1 MAIADL
7 KAIDARLTALAA
19 AKSPIE
25 SDGVDLTDKIRE
37 SQKLVRAAIVLLSG
51 ASASGLSPRD
61 TPDQTPGTKRR
72 VKVKA
77 ASETTTAGASARTE
91 TPGPSAPASSAAS
104 ATKPGSRGGARTRIA
119 TAAPAPPAKISP
131 GSLLAR
137 LGAATAETVARD
149 LDTSGSSASSSPA
162 ALDPIDPATLD
173 AAARLARLEA
183 EIDNLTEAS
192 ITGNRSK
199 PVAADAP
206 PPTSTTKSAEV
217 GTLPAVAVIPAPAKD
232 GRSGES
238 DDEDDAEI
246 VIVTADGTT
255 AGKTGHGTA
264 ESRQRPRV
272 FRDAPADEDD
282 AEVQIVQRS
291 VDGRE
296 TRLSLTPENA
306 RAKSGATKPAS
317 PGKWRLF
324 RGSQ

>member
-37 SQKLVRAAIVLLSG
+37 SQGLVRAAIGLLSG
-51 ASASGLSPRD
+51 ASTSGLSPRD
-61 TPDQTPGTKRR
+61 TADQTPGTKRR

-77 ASETTTAGASARTE
+77 ASETTAAGASARAE

-104 ATKPGSRGGARTRIA
+104 TKAGPRGGTRARGT
-119 TAAPAPPAKISP
+119 TAPPVAPAKVSP
-131 GSLLAR
+131 NSLLAR
-137 LGAATAETVARD
+137 LGAATTEAVARN
-149 LDTSGSSASSSPA
+149 LDITGPRASSLPA
-162 ALDPIDPATLD
+162 MRDPVDPTTLD

-183 EIDNLTEAS
+183 EIDSLTEAS

-217 GTLPAVAVIPAPAKD
+217 ETLPAVAVIPAPAKD
-232 GRSGES
+232 DRAGDS

-246 VIVTADGTT
+246 VIVTADGTMS
-255 AGKTGHGTA
+255 GKAGHGAA

-272 FRDAPADEDD
+272 RDTPADEDD
-282 AEVQIVQRS
+282 AEVQIVQPS

-306 RAKSGATKPAS
+306 RAKSGATRRAS
-317 PGKWRLF
+317 PAKWRLF